1 MSLAD
6 EKYLVLTTFRRDG
19 TPVPTTVWAVP
30 LDDGKIGLWTSS
42 GSGKAKRL
50 AHTEAVTIQPCDARG
65 RVTAGSEPSDA
76 VAHLV
81 DGAEFAAIQ
90 AKVRA
95 KYGFMTKLTKLLN
108 SIGGTLKRNRVP
120 YGDRGIVITP
130 ST

>member
-1 MSLAD
+1 MD
-6 EKYLVLTTFRRDG
+6 KFR
-19 TPVPTTVWAVP
+19 
-30 LDDGKIGLWTSS
+30 L
-42 GSGKAKRL
+42 GKAKRL
-50 AHTEAVTIQPCDARG
+50 AHTAAVTIQPCDVRG

-81 DGAEFAAIQ
+81 DGAGFEAIQ